1 MRAKPRSALRL
12 MASMTLAAGILS
24 LAACSKKPEKKE
36 GDAPPVASAPLAFTR
51 PTPDAEVTL
60 TFPEAIRSFPELHNR
75 LYVEGQSDLNAFADQ
90 AARDRKELSA
100 AGSDA
105 PPYFRAIKW
114 TLPAQSEHL
123 ASVYA
128 ELSEFTGGAH
138 PNSVYQTILWDKAAK
153 QAIDAKLL
161 FAPNADLSAA
171 DTFLCRQI
179 EAERSRRNQTPTTQV
194 ATGFTCPKLID
205 SHLALVPSQTA
216 GKIGAVEALF
226 APYEVGPYAEGAFQI
241 RVPQAVLRGLISPAY
256 AADFAGEPVPAPPP
270 AA

>member
-1 MRAKPRSALRL
+1 MKAKPRSVVYLVVSAMALSGL
-12 MASMTLAAGILS
+12 MGLG
-24 LAACSKKPEKKE
+24 ACSKKPEKKE
-36 GDAPPVASAPLAFTR
+36 DEAPPVAAAPLAFSR

-60 TFPEAIRSFPELHNR
+60 TFPDTIRAFPELHNR
-75 LYVEGQSDLNAFADQ
+75 LYIEGQSDLNAFVDQ
-90 AARDRKELSA
+90 AVRDRKELSA

-105 PPYFRAIKW
+105 PPYFRSIKW

-123 ASVYA
+123 LSVYA
-128 ELSEFTGGAH
+128 ERSEFTGGAH
-138 PNSVYQTILWDKAAK
+138 PNASYQTILWDKAAK

-171 DTFLCRQI
+171 DSFLCHQI
-179 EAERSRRNQTPTTQV
+179 EAERSRRNQTPTTQA

-205 SHLALVPSQTA
+205 SHLVLVPSLTA

-226 APYEVGPYAEGAFQI
+226 APYEVGPYAEGTFQI

-256 AADFAGEPVPAPPP
+256 ATDFAGEPVPAPAPQ
-270 AA
+270 